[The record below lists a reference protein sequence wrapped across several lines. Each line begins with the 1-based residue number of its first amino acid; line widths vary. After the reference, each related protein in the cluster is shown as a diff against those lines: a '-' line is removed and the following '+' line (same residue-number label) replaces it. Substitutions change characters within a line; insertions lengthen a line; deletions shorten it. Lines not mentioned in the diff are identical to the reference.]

1 MTPDKP
7 RPVSFFIHTYGCQMN
22 VRDSEAA
29 AALLQRHG
37 FTPAADA
44 LAADVFLVN
53 SCSVR
58 GKAEDKSLGKLQLI
72 VSQRRQAGRGGV
84 AGIFGCMAQRLGAS
98 LTERVRGLDV
108 VVGTHRLASLPGALR
123 AALAGAGPVVNVE
136 ETNDDFAA
144 LSGHLA
150 GGVSAYVNIL
160 FGCDRGCAYCIV
172 PRVRGREHSR
182 TIPDVLEEARALA
195 AGGVREVT
203 LLGQSVMA
211 YGRANSALPEGWVS
225 PRGFKEPLACLL
237 EAVDAVPGLA
247 RVRFTSGHPS
257 GCTPELVR
265 AMAELPRVCEHMHL
279 PVQSGSDR
287 LLSIMGR
294 GYTAAGYL
302 DAVRRLRAAMP
313 SLAITS
319 DVIVGFPG
327 ETEADFE
334 ATRALMDEAAFD
346 NSYIFQYSPRE
357 GTRAAAL
364 ADDVPVAE
372 KQRRN
377 RILLDDQN
385 RRGLDLHAPYLGR
398 PLEVLAAGVSNG
410 NSGRWTGRTRMNQIV
425 IFPPAP
431 GVRAGDIV
439 DVRIENALEQTLY
452 GVVTAQK
459 EEL

>member
-1 MTPDKP
+1 MPDAHG
-7 RPVSFFIHTYGCQMN
+7 RASFFIHTYGCQMN
-22 VRDSEAA
+22 VRDSESA

-72 VSQRRQAGRGGV
+72 ISRRQQAGRGGV
-84 AGIFGCMAQRLGAS
+84 AGIFGCMAQRLGAA
-98 LTERVRGLDV
+98 LPQRVRGLDV
-108 VVGTHRLASLPGALR
+108 VIGTHRLSSLPGALR

-136 ETNDDFAA
+136 EDHDGLEA
-144 LSGHLA
+144 LSGHLP
-150 GGVSAYVNIL
+150 GSVSAYVNIL

-172 PRVRGREHSR
+172 PRVRGHEHSR
-182 TIPDVLEEARALA
+182 TIADVLDEVRALA

-211 YGRANSALPEGWVS
+211 YGRANPVLPDGWAS

-237 EAVDAVPGLA
+237 EVVDAVPGLA

-265 AMAELPRVCEHMHL
+265 AMAELPRVCEHLHL
-279 PVQSGSDR
+279 PLQSGSDT
-287 LLSIMGR
+287 LLAAMGR
-294 GYTAAGYL
+294 GYTSDGYL
-302 DAVRRLRAAMP
+302 DAVRRLRTALPGM
-313 SLAITS
+313 AITS

-327 ETEADFE
+327 ETVADFE
-334 ATRALMDEAAFD
+334 ATRALMDAAEFD

-357 GTRAAAL
+357 GTRAAAMP
-364 ADDVPVAE
+364 DNVPPEE

-385 RRGLDLHAPYLGR
+385 RRGLALHAPYLGR
-398 PLEVLAAGVSNG
+398 ALEVLAAGVSNG

-431 GVRAGDIV
+431 GICAGDLV
-439 DVRIENALEQTLY
+439 NVRIENALEQTLY
-452 GVVTAQK
+452 GAVTAQK
-459 EEL
+459 DES

>member
-7 RPVSFFIHTYGCQMN
+7 RPLTFFIHTYGCQMN

-37 FTPAADA
+37 FTSATDA
-44 LAADVFLVN
+44 LTADVFLVN

-58 GKAEDKSLGKLQLI
+58 GKAEDKSLGKLQLL
-72 VSQRRQAGRGGV
+72 VSQRRQAGRAGV
-84 AGIFGCMAQRLGAS
+84 AGIFGCMAQRLGAA

-108 VVGTHRLASLPGALR
+108 VVGTHRLASLPGAVR

-136 ETNDDFAA
+136 EQHDDFAA

-182 TIPDVLEEARALA
+182 AIPDVLEEVRALA

-211 YGRANSALPEGWVS
+211 YGRANRALPEGWVS
-225 PRGFKEPLACLL
+225 PRGFTEPLACLL

-265 AMAELPRVCEHMHL
+265 AMAELPRVCEHLHL

-287 LLSIMGR
+287 LLSVMGR

-372 KQRRN
+372 KRRRN

-410 NSGRWTGRTRMNQIV
+410 NSGRWTGRTRMNQIA
-425 IFPPAP
+425 IFPPAD
-431 GVRAGDIV
+431 GVRAGDLV
-439 DVRIENALEQTLY
+439 AVRIDHALEQTLY
-452 GVVTAQK
+452 GVVVKMQK
-459 EEL
+459 SE